1 MIDRFFQPLHHL
13 RYSGDSGDRL
23 FVGSWVGTAQMDKL
37 LLLDKEL
44 LAREQ
49 KGQAKGKDAEEK
61 AQAQADAK
69 VRRGTALRHAR
80 AGTH

>member
-1 MIDRFFQPLHHL
+1 MSSLRDLHSNLTAVAVIFCQNDSVAL
-13 RYSGDSGDRL
+13 RYPEP
-23 FVGSWVGTAQMDKL
+23 ADK

-49 KGQAKGKDAEEK
+49 KGQVEGKDAEEK

-69 VRRGTALRHAR
+69 VRRGTALRHAH

>member
-1 MIDRFFQPLHHL
+1 MSSLRDLHSNLTAVAVIFCQNDSVAL
-13 RYSGDSGDRL
+13 RYPEP
-23 FVGSWVGTAQMDKL
+23 ADKL

-49 KGQAKGKDAEEK
+49 KGQAEGKDAEEK